1 MNKKEEKEGMEE
13 LIEEVRAIRR
23 CLEKVM
29 VFLRRRYTETGG
41 ESDDVK
47 RTEESKGIIRKKE
60 IERKGG
66 KKERKEE
73 AGRKGNTEREDAED
87 QEDREGNKEK
97 E

>member
-13 LIEEVRAIRR
+13 LIEEIRAIRR
-23 CLEKVM
+23 YLEEVM
-29 VFLRRRYTETGG
+29 VFLRGRYTETGG

-73 AGRKGNTEREDAED
+73 AGRKGSTEREDAED
-87 QEDREGNKEK
+87 
-97 E
+97 